1 MSKQYNSFVLN
12 SMMECAL
19 NTLFRPVREKFFGKG
34 FRYDYLESPEFMEFL
49 KVENPT
55 LFELATTFNEN
66 PSAKE
71 DMNEFFKFILEAN
84 LGQFSQPELM
94 RAECRQVRT
103 ELVLASCNSGC
114 VPQQTPTMSQE
125 FEDENL
131 DDMYG

>member
-1 MSKQYNSFVLN
+1 MSNQFNSVVLD

-34 FRYDYLESPEFMEFL
+34 FRYDYLESPEFIEFL
-49 KVENPT
+49 KLEDPK
-55 LFELATTFNEN
+55 LFKLATTFNEN
-66 PSAKE
+66 PSAKD

-84 LGQFSQPELM
+84 LGQSLQPKLM
-94 RAECRQVRT
+94 RAECR
-103 ELVLASCNSGC
+103 LVALASCNSGC
-114 VPQQTPTMSQE
+114 VPQQMPTMNQE